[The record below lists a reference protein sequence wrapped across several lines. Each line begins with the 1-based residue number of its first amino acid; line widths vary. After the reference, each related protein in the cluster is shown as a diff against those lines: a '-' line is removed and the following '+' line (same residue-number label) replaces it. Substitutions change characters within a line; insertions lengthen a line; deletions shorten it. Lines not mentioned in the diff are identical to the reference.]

1 MIKFPYGIMDFSDI
15 ITEGYFYQDRTA
27 FIEKCENT
35 AKTLF
40 CVRPR
45 RMGKTLWLDT
55 LASYYDIL
63 KKDRFEDLFGNLHV
77 GKHPTSRRNSYLILR
92 LDFSKIQ
99 PGKTVEEIESSFN
112 DYIYRTI
119 KKFSEDY
126 RDFIESDKLDLYKDS
141 CTGSLDSLCNYVESS
156 GHKLYVLIDEY
167 DNFTNELISTN
178 RSKDY
183 SDLVTGDGFLKSF
196 FKVLKAGN
204 IGAIDRTFVTG
215 VTPITLTDLSS
226 AYNIATHIT
235 FKEEFNSLLGFTK
248 EEVEAMLEMVLEE
261 IGLITKKKEILS
273 LMKYY
278 YDGYTFSRRAKE
290 HIYNPTLTMY
300 FLNNLLEEKDIPQQL
315 LDRNLDMDINKL
327 EHITKLS
334 SVHNKV
340 FALLENEEKVSI
352 SHIVEEFKLKELLTM
367 DEQADNFLWSYLFYH
382 GILTFGGID
391 RTRVQ
396 LKIPNTV
403 SRHFY
408 YDRIRYSIL
417 PKKLDISEMQE
428 KFFLDLNLSELQSFL
443 EKTVLP
449 YLSNRDYIQA
459 NELSMKIMFLSLMMR
474 DDLYIIDSEKEI
486 LRGYCDLFYLGRGDT
501 RKKYGLKDILIEFK
515 FIKLSELEVTQKEI
529 KELSYEEL
537 ENLPLIQAKLKEAK
551 EQLSIYKERLEK
563 RFLNHNPFF
572 KDMSDF
578 KIHPLSIVFIGFDRV
593 VVKPA

>member
-1 MIKFPYGIMDFSDI
+1 MIKFPYGIMDFDKI
-15 ITEGYFYQDRTA
+15 ITEAYFYQDRTA
-27 FIEKCENT
+27 FIEKCENSNS
-35 AKTLF
+35 TLF

-63 KKDRFEDLFGNLHV
+63 KKNRFEDLFGNLYI
-77 GKHPTSRRNSYLILR
+77 GKHPTPRRNSYLILR

-235 FKEEFNSLLGFTK
+235 FKEEFNSLMGFTE
-248 EEVEAMLEMVLEE
+248 EEVEAMLERALEE
-261 IGLITKKKEILS
+261 IGLIAKKEEILS
-273 LMKYY
+273 QMRYY
-278 YDGYTFSRRAKE
+278 YDGYIFHEESEE
-290 HIYNPTLTMY
+290 HIYNPTLTLFY
-300 FLNNLLEEKDIPQQL
+300 LQALLKERKIPKKFF
-315 LDRNLDMDINKL
+315 DKNLDMDINKL

-334 SVHNKV
+334 SVHDKV

-382 GILTFGGID
+382 GILTFAGTDAFNIL
-391 RTRVQ
+391 
-396 LKIPNTV
+396 LKIPNIV
-403 SRHFY
+403 SRRFY
-408 YDRIRYSIL
+408 YDRIRAACF
-417 PKKLDISEMQE
+417 PPKLDANQIHKS
-428 KFFLDLNLSELQSFL
+428 FFIDLNLSDLQTFL

-474 DDLYIIDSEKEI
+474 EDLYIIDSEKEI

-537 ENLPLIQAKLKEAK
+537 ENLPLIQAKLKEAN
-551 EQLSIYKERLEK
+551 EQLSIYKERLEN

-578 KIHPLSIVFIGFDRV
+578 EIHPLSIVFIGFDRV
-593 VVKPA
+593 VVK

>member
-334 SVHNKV
+334 SVHDKV

-382 GILTFGGID
+382 GILTFGGVDAFNIL
-391 RTRVQ
+391 
-396 LKIPNTV
+396 LKIPNIV
-403 SRHFY
+403 SRRFY
-408 YDRIRYSIL
+408 YDRIRAACFPS
-417 PKKLDISEMQE
+417 KLDANQIHKS
-428 KFFLDLNLSELQSFL
+428 FFIDLNLSELQFFL

-474 DDLYIIDSEKEI
+474 EDLYIIDSEKEI

-529 KELSYEEL
+529 KDLSYEEL

-593 VVKPA
+593 VVK

>member
-1 MIKFPYGIMDFSDI
+1 MIKFPYGIMDFDKI
-15 ITEGYFYQDRTA
+15 ITGGYFYQDRTA
-27 FIEKCENT
+27 FIEKCENSNS
-35 AKTLF
+35 TLF

-63 KKDRFEDLFGNLHV
+63 KKNRFEDLFGNLHV

-112 DYIYRTI
+112 DYITNIIREFLIT
-119 KKFSEDY
+119 
-126 RDFIESDKLDLYKDS
+126 YKDFLIDYS
-141 CTGSLDSLCNYVESS
+141 IDFSSKKANHSLDQLLSSVKLS

-235 FKEEFNSLLGFTK
+235 FKEEFNSLMGFTE
-248 EEVEAMLEMVLEE
+248 EEVEAMLERVLEE
-261 IGLITKKKEILS
+261 IDLMPKKEEILS
-273 LMKYY
+273 QMRYY
-278 YDGYTFSRRAKE
+278 YDGYIFHEESEE
-290 HIYNPTLTMY
+290 HIYNPTLTLFY
-300 FLNNLLEEKDIPQQL
+300 LQALLKERKIPKKFF
-315 LDRNLDMDINKL
+315 DKNLDMDINKL

-382 GILTFGGID
+382 GILTFAGVDAFNII
-391 RTRVQ
+391 
-396 LKIPNTV
+396 LKIPNIV
-403 SRHFY
+403 SRRFY
-408 YDRIRYSIL
+408 YDRIRAACF
-417 PKKLDISEMQE
+417 PPKLDANQIHKS
-428 KFFLDLNLSELQSFL
+428 FFIDLNLSELQTFL

-474 DDLYIIDSEKEI
+474 EELYIIDSEKEI

-515 FIKLSELEVTQKEI
+515 FIKLSELELTQKEI

-537 ENLPLIQAKLKEAK
+537 ENLPLIQAKLKEAN

-578 KIHPLSIVFIGFDRV
+578 EIHPLSIVFIGFDRV
-593 VVKPA
+593 VVK

>member
-15 ITEGYFYQDRTA
+15 ITEAYFYQDRTA

-63 KKDRFEDLFGNLHV
+63 KKDRFDDLFGSLYI
-77 GKHPTSRRNSYLILR
+77 GKNPTPRRNSYLILR

-112 DYIYRTI
+112 DYITNITREFLI
-119 KKFSEDY
+119 N
-126 RDFIESDKLDLYKDS
+126 YKDFLIDYS
-141 CTGSLDSLCNYVESS
+141 IDFSSKKANHSLDQLLSSVKLS

-235 FKEEFNSLLGFTK
+235 FKEEFNSLLGFTE
-248 EEVEAMLEMVLEE
+248 EEVEAMLERVLEE
-261 IGLITKKKEILS
+261 IDLMAKKEEILS
-273 LMKYY
+273 QMRYY
-278 YDGYTFSRRAKE
+278 YDGYIFHEESEE
-290 HIYNPTLTMY
+290 HIYNPTLTLFY
-300 FLNNLLEEKDIPQQL
+300 LQALLKERKIPKKFF
-315 LDRNLDMDINKL
+315 DKNLDMDINKL

-334 SVHNKV
+334 SVHDKV

-537 ENLPLIQAKLKEAK
+537 ENLPLIQTKLKEAR

>member
-1 MIKFPYGIMDFSDI
+1 
-15 ITEGYFYQDRTA
+15 
-27 FIEKCENT
+27 
-35 AKTLF
+35 
-40 CVRPR
+40 
-45 RMGKTLWLDT
+45 
-55 LASYYDIL
+55 
-63 KKDRFEDLFGNLHV
+63 
-77 GKHPTSRRNSYLILR
+77 
-92 LDFSKIQ
+92 
-99 PGKTVEEIESSFN
+99 
-112 DYIYRTI
+112 
-119 KKFSEDY
+119 
-126 RDFIESDKLDLYKDS
+126 
-141 CTGSLDSLCNYVESS
+141 
-156 GHKLYVLIDEY
+156 LYVLIDEY

-235 FKEEFNSLLGFTK
+235 FKEEFNSLLGFTE
-248 EEVEAMLEMVLEE
+248 EEVEAMLERVLEE
-261 IGLITKKKEILS
+261 IGLIAKKEEILS
-273 LMKYY
+273 QMRYY
-278 YDGYTFSRRAKE
+278 YDGYIFHEESEE
-290 HIYNPTLTMY
+290 HIYNPTLTLFY
-300 FLNNLLEEKDIPQQL
+300 LQALLKERKIPKKFF
-315 LDRNLDMDINKL
+315 DKNLDMDINKL

-334 SVHNKV
+334 SVHDKV

-382 GILTFGGID
+382 GILTFAGTDAFNIL
-391 RTRVQ
+391 
-396 LKIPNTV
+396 LKIPNIV
-403 SRHFY
+403 SRRFY
-408 YDRIRYSIL
+408 YDRIRAACF
-417 PKKLDISEMQE
+417 PPKLDANQIHKS
-428 KFFLDLNLSELQSFL
+428 FFIDLNLSDLQTFL

-474 DDLYIIDSEKEI
+474 EDLYIIDSEKEI

-537 ENLPLIQAKLKEAK
+537 ENLPLIQAKLKEAN
-551 EQLSIYKERLEK
+551 EQLSIYKERLEN

-578 KIHPLSIVFIGFDRV
+578 EIHPLSIVFIGFDRV
-593 VVKPA
+593 VVK